1 MISMPEIPAQLD
13 HLVYA
18 VPDLQAA
25 VAELEDALGVRLLP
39 GGAHPAWGTRNAIL
53 PLSDRTYLEVIGPD
67 PEAARTVPVEIFGIG
82 GLTAPKLV
90 TWAAKGNGLAAL
102 VASARGKGVEL
113 GEVSEGRRVRPD
125 GSALSWQLTDPL
137 QPRAGGLV
145 PFFID
150 WGRGPHPA
158 ATGEAEAELLGLSA
172 EHPDPG
178 AVTAQLG
185 VLEIALDI
193 VPGTAPVLVATLQ
206 TRDGALDLR

>member
-1 MISMPEIPAQLD
+1 MPEIPAQLD

-18 VPDLQAA
+18 VPDLRAA
-25 VAELEDALGVRLLP
+25 VAELEDALGVPLLP
-39 GGAHPAWGTRNAIL
+39 GGTHPSWGTRNAIL

-67 PEAARTVPVEIFGIG
+67 PDAPRTGPIEIFGIG
-82 GLTAPKLV
+82 GLTAPRLV
-90 TWAAKGNGLAAL
+90 SWAAKGTDLAAL
-102 VASARGKGVEL
+102 VASARGNGVEL
-113 GEVSEGRRVRPD
+113 GGVSEGRRVRAD

-158 ATGEAEAELLGLSA
+158 AAAEAEAEAELLGLSA

-178 AVTAQLG
+178 AVTAQLRM
-185 VLEIALDI
+185 LEIALDI
-193 VPGTAPVLVATLQ
+193 VPGTAPALVATLQ